1 MSAVVQTPLRTEQPS
16 TSKALPQRPSREPW
30 PDYDGTTYY
39 GRPAVKPTAYDWRIG
54 AYIFLSGVAGAAQ
67 IIAGIAQH
75 LAPRSMRPVVRNARY
90 IGIGGTAVGALL
102 LVSDLKTPGRW
113 YNMLRIFR
121 ATSAMSVGSYM
132 LTAFGGASV
141 ITAVGEALRRHPSA
155 TRAADIAQI
164 PAALAGAGM
173 LSYTGA
179 LLSST
184 SIPLWASESP
194 LLAARFAASGMA
206 AGAAALSIAEQI
218 GGRPANAAP
227 LNYLM
232 LASNKAYAL
241 ISHRAHQRHRAA
253 GVAAPLREPPY
264 GPLYKLGGALIV
276 ALPAGLHLIDIVAG
290 RRSRVL
296 PMIAAIS
303 VLAGA
308 ALTRHAYLQAG
319 NVSARRPADYLRAR
333 QNEENEAHVSPEP
346 DADEHE

>member
-1 MSAVVQTPLRTEQPS
+1 MSAIVKTPQHIGPRERR
-16 TSKALPQRPSREPW
+16 ADLPQRTAPERW

-39 GRPAVKPTAYDWRIG
+39 GRPAVKPTVYDWRIA
-54 AYIFLSGVAGAAQ
+54 AYIFVGGVAGAAQ
-67 IIAGIAQH
+67 IIAAIAQH
-75 LAPRSMRPVVRNARY
+75 LAPKSMRPVIRNARY
-90 IGIGGTAVGALL
+90 IGIGSSAAGALL

-121 ATSAMSVGSYM
+121 ATSAMSVGSYI
-132 LTAFGGASV
+132 LTAFGGASA
-141 ITAVGEALRRHPSA
+141 ITAAGEALRRHPA
-155 TRAADIAQI
+155 AARAADLAQL
-164 PAALAGAGM
+164 PAAAAGAGM

-206 AGAAALSIAEQI
+206 AGAAALSLAEQI
-218 GGRPANAAP
+218 GNRPSSAAP
-227 LNYLM
+227 LSYLM
-232 LASNKAYAL
+232 LASNKVYAL
-241 ISHRAHQRHRAA
+241 ISHKAHQRHRAA
-253 GVAAPLREPPY
+253 RVSAPLEDPPY

-276 ALPAGLHLIDIVAG
+276 AVPAGLHLIDIVAG

-308 ALTRHAYLQAG
+308 AITRHAYLQGG
-319 NVSARRPADYLRAR
+319 NVSAKRPADYLTSQQGVKDRCHQACGR
-333 QNEENEAHVSPEP
+333 SES
-346 DADEHE
+346 EHE

>member
-1 MSAVVQTPLRTEQPS
+1 MSAEIKT
-16 TSKALPQRPSREPW
+16 PQRTAHQSW

-54 AYIFLSGVAGAAQ
+54 AYIFASGVAGAAQ
-67 IIAGIAQH
+67 IIAALAQH
-75 LAPRSMRPVVRNARY
+75 LAPRTMRPVVRNARY
-90 IGIGGTAVGALL
+90 IGIGGSVVGALL

-121 ATSAMSVGSYM
+121 ATSAMSIGSYI
-132 LTAFGGASV
+132 LTSFGGASLV
-141 ITAVGEALRRHPSA
+141 TAVGEALRRHPA
-155 TRAADIAQI
+155 AARAADFAQI
-164 PAALAGAGM
+164 PAAAAGAGM

-206 AGAAALSIAEQI
+206 AGAAALSLAEQI
-218 GGRPANAAP
+218 AGRPASAAP

-232 LASNKAYAL
+232 LASNKVYAL
-241 ISHRAHQRHRAA
+241 ISHKAHQRHRAA

-264 GPLYKLGGALIV
+264 GPLYKLGGALLV
-276 ALPAGLHLIDIVAG
+276 ALPAGLHLIAYVAG
-290 RRSRVL
+290 RRSRAL

-319 NVSARRPADYLRAR
+319 NVSARRPADYLGAR
-333 QNEENEAHVSPEP
+333 QAEENQTRASSESH
-346 DADEHE
+346 ADEHE